1 MKPQI
6 EVLAP
11 AGSMESMAA
20 AIHAGADAVYMG
32 GSRFGARAYAD
43 NPLEDEFLRAIDYAH
58 IHGSKLYMTVNTLV
72 KEGEMKELADFLKPY
87 YLQGLDGAIVQDL
100 GVFSLIRDIF
110 PDLPIHVSTQMTVT
124 GPGFARLLENMGAS
138 RVVTARELSLE
149 EIGRIRQKTNLEL
162 ECFVHGALC
171 YCYSGQCFMS
181 SLIGGRSGNR
191 GRCAQPCRL
200 PYEVEGKNRK
210 EKAAG
215 RWGKAETLKKRGK
228 HDRGK
233 GSGEA
238 LGTYV
243 MNLKDLCTLELLPD
257 ILDGGVYSLKIEGR
271 MKSPRYTAGVVRIYR
286 KYVDRYVEKGRE
298 GYIVDPEDKRQLL
311 ELFDRGGF
319 TQGYYRKQNGRDMIA
334 LGAKPG
340 FREKDQALFDFL
352 DREYVKKKKQEPVIG
367 RLSVRQGMEIRLE
380 LKIGEEP
387 GRSAGAD
394 WMVCVAG
401 NLVQEARK
409 QPVTREQLLKQMNK
423 TGESSF
429 YFQKLEIEL
438 SKDCFVSVQELNE
451 LRRRGLQLLE
461 QKIVEE
467 YRRTGERSRGM
478 PGEGLDGIGR
488 EEVLEGDAYLWRGKE
503 ELPKR
508 QDGTRMGFHVSL
520 EDLNLFSVALT
531 HPDVD
536 EIYLDC
542 VGFGAGE
549 WQEAAEACHKAG
561 KKCALIMPHIFRE
574 KAEQYFIN
582 HKGELLK
589 AGFDELIVKSLE
601 EISFLKEEKIRI
613 PVVMDANVYG
623 MNRRACKV
631 LFEMGA
637 SRLTLP
643 LELNERELLE
653 MGLYGQELIVY
664 GHLPSMV
671 SAQCVQQTIRGCTGR
686 PEILYMKDRT
696 GKEFPV
702 KNHCQ
707 FCYNTIYN
715 PDPLS
720 LLGLEEQVKKLELA
734 AIRLEFTVE
743 TKEEMK
749 AVLDGFGESFL
760 RGEKGLVP
768 FSVFTRGHFK
778 RGVE

>member
-110 PDLPIHVSTQMTVT
+110 PDLPINVSTQMTVT

-149 EIGRIRQKTNLEL
+149 VIGRIRQKTNLEL

-488 EEVLEGDAYLWRGKE
+488 EEVLEGEADLWRGKQ

-508 QDGTRMGFHVSL
+508 QDGKRMRLHVSL
-520 EDLNLFSVALT
+520 EDLNVFSVALT
-531 HPDVD
+531 HPDVV

-643 LELNERELLE
+643 LDLDER
-653 MGLYGQELIVY
+653 
-664 GHLPSMV
+664 
-671 SAQCVQQTIRGCTGR
+671 
-686 PEILYMKDRT
+686 
-696 GKEFPV
+696 
-702 KNHCQ
+702 
-707 FCYNTIYN
+707 
-715 PDPLS
+715 
-720 LLGLEEQVKKLELA
+720 
-734 AIRLEFTVE
+734 
-743 TKEEMK
+743 
-749 AVLDGFGESFL
+749 
-760 RGEKGLVP
+760 
-768 FSVFTRGHFK
+768 
-778 RGVE
+778 